1 MTGPT
6 SPSLVALAERV
17 VEHARRAGADVAEAT
32 AGSGWELT
40 ARVRLG
46 QTELLE
52 EAGTRSVALRVFR
65 GQRAAVTAT
74 SDVSDAGLER
84 LVADALALAEL
95 TEPDPYAGPADP
107 ALLARPPFPELDLYD
122 PAVGEVGADRAI
134 ELARRAEAAAMAHD
148 PRLRLSE
155 GATFSRSTGERA
167 LVLSSGFVG
176 VSRGSSASITVTPV
190 VEDEGGKKRRG
201 FHWASRRH
209 LSALEEPEAVGVEAA
224 RRTLAKLG
232 ARRVPTTQAAVV
244 FDADIARSVLGTLAG
259 CLLGGALWRRSSYL
273 LDRVGTEVASPL
285 VTVID
290 DPLVPRGPGSRA
302 FDGEGLASRRNL
314 VIEAGVLRTYLL
326 DAYAA
331 RKLGLAP
338 TGSAARGG
346 GTPSA
351 TTSNFVLQPGALSR
365 AALLA
370 STARGLLVTEMM
382 GFGFNAVTGDFSRG
396 ASGFWIEDGRVVQP
410 VSEVTISSN
419 LDTMLRSIDA
429 VADDLDT
436 RTATASPTFRV
447 ATMTIAGG
455 DA

>member
-1 MTGPT
+1 MT
-6 SPSLVALAERV
+6 SAASSELVALAERV
-17 VEHARRAGADVAEAT
+17 VDRARRAGADVAEAS
-32 AGSGWELT
+32 AGAGWELS

-46 QTELLE
+46 STELLE
-52 EAGTRSVALRVFR
+52 EAGTRSVSLRVIR

-74 SDVSDAGLER
+74 SDLSESGLER
-84 LVADALALAEL
+84 LVEDAVALAEL
-95 TEPDPYAGPADP
+95 TEPDPFAGPADP
-107 ALLARPPFPELDLYD
+107 ALLTAPPFPELELFD
-122 PAVGEVGADRAI
+122 PSVDEVGAERGI
-134 ELARRAEAAAMAHD
+134 ELARRAEAAALGHD

-167 LVLSSGFVG
+167 LVLSSGFVACA
-176 VSRGSSASITVTPV
+176 RGSHASLTVTPV

-209 LSALEEPEAVGVEAA
+209 LAALESPESVGVEAA

-232 ARRVPTTQAAVV
+232 ARRVPTTQAPVV
-244 FDADIARSVLGTLAG
+244 FDADTARSIVGTLAG
-259 CLLGGALWRRSSYL
+259 CLLGGALYRRSSYL
-273 LDRVGTEVASPL
+273 LDRVGTEIASPL
-285 VTVID
+285 VTLID

-302 FDGEGLASRRNL
+302 FDGEGLASRTNL
-314 VIEAGVLRTYLL
+314 VVERGVLRTYLL
-326 DAYAA
+326 DSYSA
-331 RKLGLAP
+331 RKLGLQP
-338 TGSAARGG
+338 TGSAVRAG

-351 TTSNFVLQPGALSR
+351 STSNFVLQPGGLTRDALI
-365 AALLA
+365 A
-370 STARGLLVTEMM
+370 STPRGLLVTEMM

-396 ASGFWIEDGRVVQP
+396 AAGFWIEGGRVTHA

-419 LDTMLRSIDA
+419 LDAMLKNIDA

-447 ATMTIAGG
+447 AEMTIAGG